1 MSLLTTI
8 PNIITSAVAVDANED
23 FTILWILL
31 SGILVFFMQAGFTLV
46 ESGLTRAKNAGNI
59 AMKNFMDIS
68 VGTISFWALGYGLMY
83 GPKGSMGIFSVSEF
97 GLIAGELV
105 RTMYSSKLYLLQ
117 LLLLSFLVLS
127 QEELNTVLIL
137 FSHYS

>member
-46 ESGLTRAKNAGNI
+46 ESGLTRAKNAANI
-59 AMKNFMDIS
+59 AMKNFMDIRLN
-68 VGTISFWALGYGLMY
+68 FY
-83 GPKGSMGIFSVSEF
+83 
-97 GLIAGELV
+97 LV
-105 RTMYSSKLYLLQ
+105 RPRI
-117 LLLLSFLVLS
+117 VLGNCKRC
-127 QEELNTVLIL
+127 L
-137 FSHYS
+137 

>member
-59 AMKNFMDIS
+59 AMKNFMDIITWWRKGRMAACS
-68 VGTISFWALGYGLMY
+68 ARPGTTGRLAS
-83 GPKGSMGIFSVSEF
+83 PRVS
-97 GLIAGELV
+97 
-105 RTMYSSKLYLLQ
+105 
-117 LLLLSFLVLS
+117 
-127 QEELNTVLIL
+127 
-137 FSHYS
+137 